1 MSVNAS
7 KQVLILSN
15 KGKKITYDVFSL
27 TDYNLSHQTKTPVA
41 LQVKNQ
47 TLANNKVVNVNT
59 FVCGLQEAQL
69 LNKKVKN
76 GTFVIRTS
84 TQKLLLV
91 LKEIQRHNH
100 VCLLHKI
107 KSAKGLV
114 DAYAF
119 TKKHQL
125 GLVIDAT
132 QYESVDWNDLFPKT
146 SGVGILCG
154 AYQPQTNDT
163 ALENLRKEIEACDQE
178 ILQLLDKRLRLV
190 NKIGK
195 LKKQQQL
202 TAFQPAKFLAHVMYL
217 HAAATN
223 TKLNTMQIL
232 LLYQTLHDL
241 ALAHQC

>member
-1 MSVNAS
+1 MSVNAT
-7 KQVLILSN
+7 KQVLILPN
-15 KGKKITYDVFSL
+15 KGKKITYDVLLL
-27 TDYNLSHQTKTPVA
+27 TDFNSSQQSKTPVA
-41 LQVKNQ
+41 LQVKNK
-47 TLANNKVVNVNT
+47 TLPNNKVLNVNT

-69 LNKKVKN
+69 LNKKVQN

-84 TQKLLLV
+84 TQKLLPV
-91 LKEIQRHNH
+91 LKEIHHHNQ
-100 VCLLHKI
+100 VYLLHKI

-119 TKKHQL
+119 VQKHQL

-132 QYESVDWNDLFPKT
+132 QYGAINWKDIFPKT

-154 AYQPQTNDT
+154 AYHPQTNDT

-178 ILQLLDKRLRLV
+178 ILRLLDKRLLLV
-190 NKIGK
+190 NKIGR

-202 TAFQPAKFLAHVMYL
+202 TAFQPAKFLAHVLYL

-223 TKLNTMQIL
+223 TKLNTLQIL